1 MREVDFRTIDRL
13 FVKTNITDK
22 FWAMFIIITL
32 SVVGA
37 AGVHYSTA
45 LKAADMQAVKQ
56 AEVALDSMVRV
67 TAELGEQAQK
77 TALARQGV
85 TFSSAPTKVGLNNGT
100 VTVSVPLEQGYAV
113 YQQANNNQ
121 AVQSQALKTFIYSI
135 LPLALIGLGFYWIA
149 TYLLGAL
156 WVMHQATRR
165 IADGDLTSRLG
176 FHVGRDEFG
185 IIGSELDRT
194 MDTISELVDT
204 VKSSSSTLFTTSS
217 SFEEQA
223 RSSELNVNQQYA
235 AVDSVAT
242 AVEQMSA
249 AASEIS
255 NYGAQAAEHADKD
268 SSRISDSH
276 SRVKTAIEVMQRLSQ
291 HTQDASTSIESLNE
305 KTIEINDVLS
315 TITAI
320 SEQTNLL
327 ALNAAIEA
335 ARAGEQGRGFA
346 VVADEVRT
354 LAGRTQQATIEI
366 RATIDKL
373 QEEAQGISNMTEET
387 LQQTHAS
394 HEMIEQIGQDMGD
407 IAESSKNVMDMSVQ
421 IAAAAE
427 QQNVTVHSIS
437 EDLAEIRNQSSMLLS
452 ATQESVSGIQEL
464 SSASQTLGGLL
475 AKYRTNEN
483 N

>member
-22 FWAMFIIITL
+22 FWAMFIIITIAI
-32 SVVGA
+32 VGA
-37 AGVHYSTA
+37 ASYHYSA
-45 LKAADMQAVKQ
+45 SGENAAKQAVYGANASLKSMI
-56 AEVALDSMVRV
+56 EVTSTLEPDEQIKALE
-67 TAELGEQAQK
+67 A
-77 TALARQGV
+77 QGV
-85 TFSSAPTKVGLNNGT
+85 RISSSMTKTNVSSSN
-100 VTVSVPLEQGYAV
+100 VSVSLPVNGGYATFMMDID
-113 YQQANNNQ
+113 NS
-121 AVQSQALKTFIYSI
+121 QSNSALSTLILSV
-135 LPLALIGLGFYWIA
+135 LPLLLIALGFYWIA

-204 VKSSSSTLFTTSS
+204 VKNSSSTLVSTST
-217 SFEEQA
+217 SFEQQA
-223 RSSELNVNQQYA
+223 RSSEQNVNQQYA

-249 AASEIS
+249 AANEIA
-255 NYGAQAAEHADKD
+255 NYGSQAAEHANKD
-268 SSRISDSH
+268 SSRIGESH
-276 SRVKTAIEVMQRLSQ
+276 NRVLSAIGVMERLTEHSQ
-291 HTQDASTSIESLNE
+291 EASGSIASLNE
-305 KTIEINDVLS
+305 KTVEINDVLS

-366 RATIDKL
+366 RSTIDKL
-373 QEEAQGISNMTEET
+373 QSETKEISQMTEET
-387 LQQTHAS
+387 LLQTQTS
-394 HEMIEQIGQDMGD
+394 HEMITEIGQDMGN
-407 IAESSKNVMDMSVQ
+407 IAESSKQVMDMSVQ

-427 QQNVTVHSIS
+427 QQNATVHSIS
-437 EDLAEIRNQSSMLLS
+437 EDLAEIRSQSSNLLN
-452 ATQESVSGIQEL
+452 ATQESVSGIQGL
-464 SSASQTLGGLL
+464 SSTSQTLSSLL
-475 AKYRTNEN
+475 TKYRTNA
-483 N
+483 

>member
-22 FWAMFIIITL
+22 FWAMFIIITIAI
-32 SVVGA
+32 VGA
-37 AGVHYSTA
+37 ASYHYSSSIEA
-45 LKAADMQAVKQ
+45 SNKQ
-56 AEVALDSMVRV
+56 ALAVANASLKSMIDVTSSYDAAAQKNALEAQGIRLSSSMVKSNVSDSSV
-67 TAELGEQAQK
+67 TI
-77 TALARQGV
+77 
-85 TFSSAPTKVGLNNGT
+85 SSPLNG
-100 VTVSVPLEQGYAV
+100 GYAI
-113 YQQANNNQ
+113 YQMPINTTQNNPEQ
-121 AVQSQALKTFIYSI
+121 LTFIISI
-135 LPLALIGLGFYWIA
+135 LPLLLIGLGFYWIA

-204 VKSSSSTLFTTSS
+204 VKHSSSNLVSTST
-217 SFEEQA
+217 SFEQQA
-223 RSSELNVNQQYA
+223 RSSEQNVNQQYA

-249 AASEIS
+249 AANEIA
-255 NYGAQAAEHADKD
+255 NYGSQAAEHANKD
-268 SSRISDSH
+268 SSRIGESH
-276 SRVKTAIEVMQRLSQ
+276 NRVLSAIGVMERLTEHSQ
-291 HTQDASTSIESLNE
+291 EASGSIASLNE

-366 RATIDKL
+366 RSTIDKL
-373 QEEAQGISNMTEET
+373 QSETKEISQMTEET
-387 LQQTHAS
+387 LLQTQTS
-394 HEMIEQIGQDMGD
+394 HEMITEIGRDMGN
-407 IAESSKNVMDMSVQ
+407 IAESSKQVMDMSVQ

-427 QQNVTVHSIS
+427 QQNATVHSIS
-437 EDLAEIRNQSSMLLS
+437 EDLTEIRSQSSNLLN
-452 ATQESVSGIQEL
+452 ATQESVTGIQGL
-464 SSASQTLGGLL
+464 SSTSQTLSSLL
-475 AKYRTNEN
+475 TKYRTNA
-483 N
+483 

>member
-22 FWAMFIIITL
+22 FWAMFIIIT
-32 SVVGA
+32 VAIVGS
-37 AGVHYSTA
+37 AGYHYSEA
-45 LKAADMQAVKQ
+45 SAVATKQ
-56 AEVALDSMVRV
+56 AEVAANSSLRAMIEVTSSLD
-67 TAELGEQAQK
+67 TETQK
-77 TALARQGV
+77 KALEAQGV
-85 TFSSAPTKVGLNNGT
+85 RLSSSKAASRVSSDSVLVSLPLNG
-100 VTVSVPLEQGYAV
+100 GYAT
-113 YQQANNNQ
+113 YQMNINEPK
-121 AVQSQALKTFIYSI
+121 SDSALSIFIIST
-135 LPLALIGLGFYWIA
+135 LPLLLIALGFYWIA

-204 VKSSSSTLFTTSS
+204 VKHSSSTLVSTST
-217 SFEEQA
+217 SFEQQA
-223 RSSELNVNQQYA
+223 RSSEQNVNQQYA

-249 AASEIS
+249 AANEIA
-255 NYGAQAAEHADKD
+255 NYGSQAAEHANKD
-268 SSRISDSH
+268 SSRIGDSH
-276 SRVKTAIEVMQRLSQ
+276 NRVLSAIGVMERLTEHSQ
-291 HTQDASTSIESLNE
+291 EASGSIASLNE
-305 KTIEINDVLS
+305 KTVEINDVLS

-366 RATIDKL
+366 RSTIDKL
-373 QEEAQGISNMTEET
+373 QSETKEISQMTEET
-387 LQQTHAS
+387 LLQTQTS
-394 HEMIEQIGQDMGD
+394 HEMITEIGQDMGN
-407 IAESSKNVMDMSVQ
+407 IAESSKQVMDMSVQ

-427 QQNVTVHSIS
+427 QQNATVHSIS
-437 EDLAEIRNQSSMLLS
+437 EDLAEIRSQSSNLLN
-452 ATQESVSGIQEL
+452 ATQESVTGIQGL
-464 SSASQTLGGLL
+464 SSTSQTLSSLL
-475 AKYRTNEN
+475 TKYRTNA
-483 N
+483 